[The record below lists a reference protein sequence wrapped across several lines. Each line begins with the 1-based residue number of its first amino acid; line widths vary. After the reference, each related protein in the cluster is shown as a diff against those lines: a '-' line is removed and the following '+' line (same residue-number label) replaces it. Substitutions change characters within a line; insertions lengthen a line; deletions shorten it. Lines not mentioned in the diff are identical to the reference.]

1 MTQPTSKRPTP
12 QLDQIKPMSGLN
24 IEPMDPTISQLLN
37 FDASFFQQ
45 DAGDRPRRP
54 RPDADKTHN
63 KSQLLRDALP
73 QVKELPMGS
82 FDAKDFG
89 F

>member
-1 MTQPTSKRPTP
+1 MTQPTSKRPAPT
-12 QLDQIKPMSGLN
+12 LDQIKPMSGFN
-24 IEPMDPTISQLLN
+24 IEPMDPTISQLLK

-45 DAGDRPRRP
+45 DVGERPRRP
-54 RPDADKTHN
+54 RPDADKAHS

-73 QVKELPMGS
+73 QVKELPMGP